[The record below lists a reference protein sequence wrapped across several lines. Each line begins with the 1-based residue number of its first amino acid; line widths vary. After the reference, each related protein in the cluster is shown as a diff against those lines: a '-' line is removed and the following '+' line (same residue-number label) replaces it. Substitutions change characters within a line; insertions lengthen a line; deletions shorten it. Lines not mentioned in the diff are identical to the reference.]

1 MKFDESIP
9 LIIRSESN
17 QTQEEWVRDNLLKRG
32 FITRNECLRIYIS
45 RLAARI
51 DTLKKDGMNI
61 EGETLKT
68 QHGKDYVYYLVES
81 LT

>member
-9 LIIRSESN
+9 LIVRSESS

-32 FITRNECLRIYIS
+32 FITRNECLRIYVS

-51 DTLKKDGMNI
+51 DTLRKDGMKI

-68 QHGKDYVYYLVES
+68 QYGKDYVYYLVES
-81 LT
+81 